1 MAYAATWDEWD
12 GSLQGHEHQFQV
24 VLKVEKSHQV
34 PDDSEEGQH
43 QGRSIH
49 NGRDSCL
56 LEHKEVLLKFIF
68 ELREQGMAVLVNTMV
83 VAKASQ
89 VSESFNWKG
98 RHVLHGL

>member
-1 MAYAATWDEWD
+1 MTAKKDNIKA
-12 GSLQGHEHQFQV
+12 
-24 VLKVEKSHQV
+24 
-34 PDDSEEGQH
+34 
-43 QGRSIH
+43 RSIH

-68 ELREQGMAVLVNTMV
+68 ELREQGMAALVNTMV
-83 VAKASQ
+83 VEKASQ